1 MSVWYGIP
9 SSAAR
14 ACSPS
19 RSSDEIRMLTRL
31 FLSKVATADA
41 LMRAISPFWFRT
53 DLHSSHSKEARISC
67 SNNFSLF
74 ISLVSQ

>member
-1 MSVWYGIP
+1 MSVWYGTP

-31 FLSKVATADA
+31 FLSKVAAADP

-53 DLHSSHSKEARISC
+53 DLHSPHSNEARISC
-67 SNNFSLF
+67 SNNFSPF
-74 ISLVSQ
+74 ISLASR